1 MLGIHQVPISR
12 LSCDGSVQAG
22 ATGAPK
28 GLFAEVYQGWLSSVR
43 WMYSA
48 TRASVKGMRQE
59 PRKSP
64 TSAVRPSCSVG

>member
-28 GLFAEVYQGWLSSVR
+28 GLLGDVYQGWLSSVR
-43 WMYSA
+43 WM
-48 TRASVKGMRQE
+48 
-59 PRKSP
+59 
-64 TSAVRPSCSVG
+64 